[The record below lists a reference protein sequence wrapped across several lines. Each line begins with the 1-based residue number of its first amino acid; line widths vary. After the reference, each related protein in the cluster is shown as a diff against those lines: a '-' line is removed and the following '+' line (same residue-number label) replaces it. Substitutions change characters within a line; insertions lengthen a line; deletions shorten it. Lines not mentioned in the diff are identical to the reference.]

1 MVLGIFKISQWL
13 FGNGNQIFKSLNF
26 SMNQMPVW
34 VHLSNIPLELFTS
47 KSLSY
52 IASALGNP
60 LYMDSITAN
69 QQRLAFAKV
78 CFEMNANLVVPRF
91 VEVELQDG
99 SVAFITVEMPWMA
112 HRCLQCNVFGLLTS
126 FAQKRN

>member
-1 MVLGIFKISQWL
+1 MFLGIFKISPWL
-13 FGNGNQIFKSLNF
+13 FGNGNQIFKGLDF
-26 SMNQMPVW
+26 SMNQIPVW
-34 VHLSNIPLELFTS
+34 GHLSNIPLELFTS
-47 KSLSY
+47 KGLSY

-60 LYMDSITAN
+60 LYMY
-69 QQRLAFAKV
+69 AKV

-99 SVAFITVEMPWMA
+99 SVAFIIVEMPWMP

-126 FAQKRN
+126 FAQK